1 MPGCMN
7 GERRGIG
14 HYFIGDEGSPAKP
27 QDVDQSMRSDE
38 TPSGASATCISV
50 ERQDSGSD
58 DDGDFISGKHLV
70 LVGSGG
76 GVNRAVAAATHRH
89 AEWDRQ
95 LDSVDQKQAE
105 LLTMQWK
112 MIREQVGSLGHELA
126 LVSTEVRDLRA
137 ELRKGSTEV
146 ERHFRDTDSKLAEE
160 RAHRVATS
168 EAFDQS
174 LERCRGDLATE
185 AKQRTNGERDVNA
198 KLAVLTD
205 QIEQG
210 AADRQAMQDDL
221 GQLRKMIEDV
231 AVQFETLRDVLA
243 QETEQRCAAEA
254 SALDGFKEL
263 QQMLYDESQDRA
275 SADDEISR
283 TLKDT
288 IDDDRTS
295 QNQSQAAL
303 RNQISSLH
311 KDLATHKQEL
321 PVLRTRIE
329 ETESMMEQQVKESQ
343 RALEREGGER
353 ASESARLEKRFVEIT
368 SLVQQETGARSA
380 LAEETEQMLKTCRT
394 KLRAMVSEQAEAS
407 RLAREQ
413 FQRVIEDRLDKEC
426 AMREA
431 QDESLL
437 SQLAG
442 HRTAHEMR
450 FESISK
456 SVREIEHKSREGFN
470 SEAGDAFSGQS
481 KVLEDLAKQ
490 VRDMRDTLQ
499 NRLSEER
506 AAREAADSSIEEHV
520 ESIDRIV
527 QDVRELFVTKST
539 WRRTT
544 TRKALERRENSL
556 GALTRFPRDRELP
569 STPPG

>member
-1 MPGCMN
+1 
-7 GERRGIG
+7 
-14 HYFIGDEGSPAKP
+14 
-27 QDVDQSMRSDE
+27 
-38 TPSGASATCISV
+38 V

-76 GVNRAVAAATHRH
+76 GVHRAVAAATHRH

-137 ELRKGSTEV
+137 ELRKGSAEV

-185 AKQRTNGERDVNA
+185 AKQRANGERDVSA
-198 KLAVLTD
+198 RLAVLTD

-243 QETEQRCAAEA
+243 QETEKRCAAEA

-283 TLKDT
+283 TLKDM

-544 TRKALERRENSL
+544 TRKALDRRENSL

>member
-1 MPGCMN
+1 MG
-7 GERRGIG
+7 
-14 HYFIGDEGSPAKP
+14 GSA
-27 QDVDQSMRSDE
+27 
-38 TPSGASATCISV
+38 
-50 ERQDSGSD
+50 
-58 DDGDFISGKHLV
+58 
-70 LVGSGG
+70 
-76 GVNRAVAAATHRH
+76 
-89 AEWDRQ
+89 
-95 LDSVDQKQAE
+95 
-105 LLTMQWK
+105 
-112 MIREQVGSLGHELA
+112 
-126 LVSTEVRDLRA
+126 
-137 ELRKGSTEV
+137 EV

-185 AKQRTNGERDVNA
+185 AKQRANGERDVSA
-198 KLAVLTD
+198 RLAVLTD

-231 AVQFETLRDVLA
+231 AVQFETLREVLA

-263 QQMLYDESQDRA
+263 QQMLHDESQDRA

-283 TLKDT
+283 ALKDM

-295 QNQSQAAL
+295 QNPSQAAL

-394 KLRAMVSEQAEAS
+394 KLRLLVSEQAEAS

-544 TRKALERRENSL
+544 TRKALDRRENSL